1 MPRSARST
9 ARCWPRKASTL
20 KFDASGVRRIAE
32 VAFDVNQ
39 RTENIGARRLHT
51 VMERLLET
59 ISFEASDRFG
69 TELVIDRAYV
79 DSSLGKLAQDEDLA
93 RYIL

>member
-1 MPRSARST
+1 MRFRPIVAAAKRDGMAVRAYLST
-9 ARCWPRKASTL
+9 VVFCPYE
-20 KFDASGVRRIAE
+20 GRIAPTQ
-32 VAFDVNQ
+32 VRD
-39 RTENIGARRLHT
+39 
-51 VMERLLET
+51 VMERLLEA

-69 TELVIDRAYV
+69 TELVIDGAYV